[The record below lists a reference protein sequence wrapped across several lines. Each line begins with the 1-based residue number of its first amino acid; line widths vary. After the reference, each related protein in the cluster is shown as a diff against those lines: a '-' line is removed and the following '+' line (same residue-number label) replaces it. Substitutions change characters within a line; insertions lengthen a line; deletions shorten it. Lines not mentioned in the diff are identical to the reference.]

1 MCEILQNSKTC
12 HKYGNEEYSFH
23 YGKSLTDHIIVA
35 EPILENMLEKLKKPV
50 VHKKKTML
58 EKFKT

>member
-35 EPILENMLEKLKKPV
+35 EPIPENML
-50 VHKKKTML
+50 
-58 EKFKT
+58 